1 MTKLRIVVAT
11 KGHEGLGDVV
21 SEVFGRANFFTI
33 VDIDGE
39 EIKDV
44 KILEN
49 PAVSYKYGAGP
60 IVVKMLV
67 DSGVNMVLA
76 TELGPGASALLE
88 QHNVTT
94 IAVKPGAV
102 VEESVRKALSEI
114 ERQLTMSKFGEIADG
129 ESK

>member
-1 MTKLRIVVAT
+1 MRKFRIAVAT
-11 KGHEGLGDVV
+11 KGRGGLEDVL
-21 SEVFGRANFFTI
+21 SEVFGRANTFTI
-33 VDIDGE
+33 VDVDDE
-39 EIKDV
+39 EIKGV
-44 KILEN
+44 KVLEN

-67 DSGVNMVLA
+67 DEGVNMVLA

-94 IAVKPGAV
+94 IAVKPSTG

-114 ERQLTMSKFGEIADG
+114 EN
-129 ESK
+129 